1 MYLHDF
7 FLRIMPNMTLQN
19 TSSSAYTNADPAL
32 AQRSA
37 NIISSCTLTFAIS
50 SINVPDYRN
59 KLCQILTFETQK
71 T

>member
-1 MYLHDF
+1 
-7 FLRIMPNMTLQN
+7 MTLQN
-19 TSSSAYTNADPAL
+19 TSSSAYTNVDPAL

-37 NIISSCTLTFAIS
+37 NIIPSCTLTFAIS
-50 SINVPDYRN
+50 SINMINVPDYRN